1 METQPFYN
9 FLYWI
14 NQRHAIYCRKKE
26 GLPWPWTE
34 DKILQKYKF
43 TNVFR
48 ELDKTTVWMR
58 ENLTNPNAHQ
68 SYPLM
73 IYNCAVFRMF
83 GTMEMCEAIGGW
95 QDIYNPRH
103 LKRIA
108 RERLDNKQKVFTGA
122 YIITNQ
128 GKKDPKENIVVD
140 EFLFAIWDYRQLLS
154 DIASRGS
161 LQQMHQNLGK
171 LQGWGGGGFMAYELV
186 SDLRHTPVL
195 RDATDINTW
204 ANAGPGAK
212 RGLNR
217 VQGWGGGGFM
227 AYELVSDLRH
237 TPVLR
242 DATDINTWA
251 NAGPGAKRGLN
262 RVFGRPLKFA
272 SSKHGWNEEMKKLL
286 LKVNAL
292 KHSYVP
298 TLEMREIEHSL
309 CEFDKYERVK
319 NGEGK
324 PRSIYQPP
332 GQERSK
338 WARYRARRKEKMN
351 EEHLRSTPDLLQ
363 SKDEHS

>member
-154 DIASRGS
+154 DIARRGS
-161 LQQMHQNLGK
+161 LQQMHQNLGR
-171 LQGWGGGGFMAYELV
+171 L
-186 SDLRHTPVL
+186 
-195 RDATDINTW
+195 
-204 ANAGPGAK
+204 
-212 RGLNR
+212 
-217 VQGWGGGGFM
+217 QGWGGGGFM

>member
-1 METQPFYN
+1 
-9 FLYWI
+9 
-14 NQRHAIYCRKKE
+14 
-26 GLPWPWTE
+26 
-34 DKILQKYKF
+34 
-43 TNVFR
+43 
-48 ELDKTTVWMR
+48 
-58 ENLTNPNAHQ
+58 
-68 SYPLM
+68 
-73 IYNCAVFRMF
+73 MF

-171 LQGWGGGGFMAYELV
+171 L
-186 SDLRHTPVL
+186 
-195 RDATDINTW
+195 
-204 ANAGPGAK
+204 
-212 RGLNR
+212 
-217 VQGWGGGGFM
+217 QGWGGGGFM

>member
-58 ENLTNPNAHQ
+58 ENLTNPNAHH

-171 LQGWGGGGFMAYELV
+171 L
-186 SDLRHTPVL
+186 
-195 RDATDINTW
+195 
-204 ANAGPGAK
+204 
-212 RGLNR
+212 
-217 VQGWGGGGFM
+217 QGWGGGGFM

>member
-58 ENLTNPNAHQ
+58 ENLTNPNAHH

-154 DIASRGS
+154 DIARRGS

-171 LQGWGGGGFMAYELV
+171 L
-186 SDLRHTPVL
+186 
-195 RDATDINTW
+195 
-204 ANAGPGAK
+204 
-212 RGLNR
+212 
-217 VQGWGGGGFM
+217 QGWGGGGFM

>member
-217 VQGWGGGGFM
+217 V
-227 AYELVSDLRH
+227 
-237 TPVLR
+237 
-242 DATDINTWA
+242 
-251 NAGPGAKRGLN
+251 
-262 RVFGRPLKFA
+262 FGRPLKFA

-286 LKVNAL
+286 LKVNAV

>member
-1 METQPFYN
+1 VFMETQPFYN

-217 VQGWGGGGFM
+217 V
-227 AYELVSDLRH
+227 
-237 TPVLR
+237 
-242 DATDINTWA
+242 
-251 NAGPGAKRGLN
+251 
-262 RVFGRPLKFA
+262 FGRPLKFA

>member
-161 LQQMHQNLGK
+161 LQQMHQNLGR
-171 LQGWGGGGFMAYELV
+171 L
-186 SDLRHTPVL
+186 
-195 RDATDINTW
+195 
-204 ANAGPGAK
+204 
-212 RGLNR
+212 
-217 VQGWGGGGFM
+217 QGWGGGGFM

>member
-217 VQGWGGGGFM
+217 V
-227 AYELVSDLRH
+227 
-237 TPVLR
+237 
-242 DATDINTWA
+242 
-251 NAGPGAKRGLN
+251 
-262 RVFGRPLKFA
+262 FGRPLKFA

>member
-217 VQGWGGGGFM
+217 V
-227 AYELVSDLRH
+227 
-237 TPVLR
+237 
-242 DATDINTWA
+242 
-251 NAGPGAKRGLN
+251 
-262 RVFGRPLKFA
+262 FGRPLKFA

-292 KHSYVP
+292 KHSYAP

>member
-1 METQPFYN
+1 MSINTWLDQPFIGN
-9 FLYWI
+9 LPLGRDFIHWI
-14 NQRHAIYCRKKE
+14 NERHRIYCRKEE

-34 DKILQKYKF
+34 DEILQKYKF

-58 ENLTNPNAHQ
+58 ENLTNPNANKPHA
-68 SYPLM
+68 LM

-95 QDIYNPRH
+95 QEYHNPEH
-103 LKRIA
+103 LKRTA
-108 RERLDNKQKVFTGA
+108 RGRLDNKQKVFTGA

-154 DIASRGS
+154 DVAGRGEI
-161 LQQMHQNLGK
+161 QQMHQNLGK
-171 LQGWGGGGFMAYELV
+171 LSGWGGGGFMAYELV
-186 SDLRHTPVL
+186 SDLRYTPVL
-195 RDATDINTW
+195 EN
-204 ANAGPGAK
+204 
-212 RGLNR
+212 
-217 VQGWGGGGFM
+217 
-227 AYELVSDLRH
+227 
-237 TPVLR
+237 
-242 DATDINTWA
+242 ATDINTWA

-262 RVFGRPLKFA
+262 RVFGRPLKFT
-272 SSKHGWNEEMKKLL
+272 SKMHNWNREMIFLLKIVNEEKE
-286 LKVNAL
+286 
-292 KHSYVP
+292 SFVP

-309 CEFDKYERVK
+309 CEFDKYQRVK

-338 WARYRARRKEKMN
+338 WARYRARRKEKTN

-363 SKDEHS
+363 SQD

>member
-95 QDIYNPRH
+95 QDIHNPRH

-171 LQGWGGGGFMAYELV
+171 L
-186 SDLRHTPVL
+186 
-195 RDATDINTW
+195 
-204 ANAGPGAK
+204 
-212 RGLNR
+212 
-217 VQGWGGGGFM
+217 QGWGGGGFM